1 MGNYSSNDETMLHSV
16 RFREKVNWSFMLP
29 SQSLSLYIKY
39 KDMIFSHVLRMKLPE
54 TVLLVGFLITCSGNH
69 NTNNIFTG
77 VL

>member
-1 MGNYSSNDETMLHSV
+1 
-16 RFREKVNWSFMLP
+16 MLP

-69 NTNNIFTG
+69 NTNSIFTS